1 MRLSQDYRSKRH
13 MWLWIVLDSV
23 GRLENREIEIN
34 TLKDRWN
41 LALWIV

>member
-1 MRLSQDYRSKRH
+1 

-23 GRLENREIEIN
+23 ERLENGEIEIN